1 MPLEDILT
9 TIRNR
14 AEETANEILDDA
26 NLRAKRLVDAV
37 RAEAQERAAGIL
49 SVAETEA
56 AKIEAAAKTRAAAK
70 QRQAIL
76 REKQLLIEGVFAKAG
91 EALASMPPGEYRE
104 LILES
109 LARSAEGS
117 ETVVLGPEDRERLG
131 PDFEVELNKRLSSQ
145 GRGGA
150 VKVEFAGSS
159 LGGGYI
165 LRSGGVSLNS
175 TFPALVKR
183 FEDELEIEV
192 AKTLF
197 GEGE

>member
-1 MPLEDILT
+1 MPLEDILS

-14 AEETANEILDDA
+14 AEETAKEILDDA
-26 NLRAKRLVDAV
+26 NTRARRRIDAV
-37 RAEAQERAAGIL
+37 RAEAQERAASII
-49 SVAETEA
+49 SVAEAEA
-56 AKIEAAAKTRAAAK
+56 AKIEAAAKTRAAARR
-70 QRQAIL
+70 RQAIL
-76 REKQLLIEGVFAKAG
+76 REKQSLVEGAFAKAG
-91 EALASMPPGEYRE
+91 EALASMPAGEYRE
-104 LILES
+104 LMLDS
-109 LARSAEGS
+109 LARSAQGD

-131 PDFEVELNKRLSSQ
+131 PDFAAELHKRLSSM
-145 GRGGA
+145 GKGTG
-150 VKVEFAGSS
+150 VNLEFAASS

-192 AKTLF
+192 AKKLF